1 MEDQHTVSMYF
12 IRYVDP
18 ISKRRIKTSWR
29 MTEENAAKL
38 YGDREYEVLW
48 SSKVERVVWAKRCHD
63 GSGMGHFHTGTPGG
77 VHKT

>member
-12 IRYVDP
+12 IRYIDP
-18 ISKRRIKTSWR
+18 ISKKRVKTSWR

-48 SSKVERVVWAKRCHD
+48 SSKVDRVVKIGDAPI
-63 GSGMGHFHTGTPGG
+63 GSGMSCFHTGTPGG
-77 VHKT
+77 VHKA